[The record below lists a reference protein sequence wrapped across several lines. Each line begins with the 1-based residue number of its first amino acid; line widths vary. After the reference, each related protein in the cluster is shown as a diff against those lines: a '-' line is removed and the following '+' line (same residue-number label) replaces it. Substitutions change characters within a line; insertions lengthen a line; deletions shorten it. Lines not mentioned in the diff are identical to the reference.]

1 MSEVTNKEQWMEK
14 HYWLYDG
21 NDHENMEQAFDT
33 AFELGYMKCKQDL
46 VKRRKQDEQVQDTI
60 DRSGPYANPID

>member
-1 MSEVTNKEQWMEK
+1 MSEVTNKEQWMQK

-33 AFELGYMKCKQDL
+33 AF
-46 VKRRKQDEQVQDTI
+46 
-60 DRSGPYANPID
+60 